1 MKYVVT
7 VEKSATYIVEAN
19 SETQALNIADEWLNE
34 RGFDKCDIR
43 AANEEDEEDE

>member
-7 VEKSATYIVEAN
+7 VEKKATYFVEAS

-34 RGFDKCDIR
+34 REFDECDIR
-43 AANEEDEEDE
+43 EANEEDA

>member
-1 MKYVVT
+1 MKHVVT
-7 VEKSATYIVEAN
+7 VEKKATYFIEAN

-43 AANEEDEEDE
+43 EAGEEEDE

>member
-7 VEKSATYIVEAN
+7 VEKKATYFIETN

-34 RGFDKCDIR
+34 RWFDKCDIR
-43 AANEEDEEDE
+43 AAKEEDE